1 VRTRRRLLTA
11 LVIAAVAGPRAARA
25 QQRPSKVVRIG
36 YVDTSSARIASV
48 RLDRLR
54 AGLRDLG
61 YEEGKKLVL
70 EVRWAEAEYERLPA
84 MAAELV
90 QQRVDVIVAA
100 GPAAIQVV
108 RRATSTLPVVIAASG
123 DPLSFGFV
131 QSLSR
136 PGGNI
141 TGLSSVGTDLSS
153 KYLELLR
160 VAVPN
165 LSTAVVLVNPGHP
178 GHADY
183 LRNIQAAAHAIGVKL
198 LPVQA
203 SSASH
208 IEAAF
213 GVAKRDRAGALVVPG
228 DGLFFSQARRIAELA
243 AQQHLPTLFSTRE
256 PVESGGLM
264 SYGPNLSEQFY
275 RAATYVDKILKGAK
289 PSDLPVEQP
298 TTIELVINLKTA
310 SAIGLT
316 VPPELLLR
324 ADRVIE

>member
-61 YEEGKKLVL
+61 YEEGKNLVL

>member
-203 SSASH
+203 NSASH